1 MGQNSALRT
10 KLIAV
15 LHDSVL
21 GGHSGILAT
30 YQRVKRAFYWKG
42 LKLDVTNFVKQC
54 AICQKA
60 KSEHVHPGGLLQPL
74 PIPKGV
80 WQGISMDFVE
90 GLPKSEGYTTI
101 LVVVDRFSKYAHFF
115 PLKHPFSA
123 QQVAQVIVDNIC
135 KLHGMPLSF
144 VSDRDKVFTSAFW
157 KQLFTLMQTKL
168 LMSTAYHPQTDG
180 QTERVNQ
187 CLEMFLRC
195 SVHASPSKWKAWL
208 PLAEYWYN
216 TSYHTSLGC
225 SPFKVVYGMSLQWL
239 LPQL

>member
-1 MGQNSALRT
+1 VGQNSSLRT
-10 KLIAV
+10 KLISV

-30 YQRVKRAFYWKG
+30 YQRVKKVFYWKG

-60 KSEHVHPGGLLQPL
+60 KTEHVHPAGLLQPL

-80 WQGISMDFVE
+80 WQDISMDFVE

-123 QQVAQVIVDNIC
+123 
-135 KLHGMPLSF
+135 
-144 VSDRDKVFTSAFW
+144 
-157 KQLFTLMQTKL
+157 
-168 LMSTAYHPQTDG
+168 
-180 QTERVNQ
+180 
-187 CLEMFLRC
+187 
-195 SVHASPSKWKAWL
+195 
-208 PLAEYWYN
+208 
-216 TSYHTSLGC
+216 
-225 SPFKVVYGMSLQWL
+225 
-239 LPQL
+239 